1 MLKKKYLCIIPARSG
16 SKGVKDKNFIKING
30 KPLIQY
36 SIDTAKKLKKY
47 CDIVLSSD
55 DKRILK
61 FCKKNHIEFTGYRPK
76 NLSRDRSITYD
87 VVKYELEKKEKNEN
101 KLYKGILLL
110 QPTCPIRDSNKIIKG
125 FKILESKFFDSLV
138 TVAKVGAY
146 HPERMK
152 KFKKRLLVNFLNK
165 KKENMKPRQDLA
177 KVYIRS
183 GSIYLI
189 KRDSFIKFKS
199 LVGKRCYGMIL
210 KGAECINIDTI
221 DDLIL
226 LKSKLKHKTYL

>member
-1 MLKKKYLCIIPARSG
+1 
-16 SKGVKDKNFIKING
+16 
-30 KPLIQY
+30 
-36 SIDTAKKLKKY
+36 
-47 CDIVLSSD
+47 
-55 DKRILK
+55 
-61 FCKKNHIEFTGYRPK
+61 
-76 NLSRDRSITYD
+76 
-87 VVKYELEKKEKNEN
+87 
-101 KLYKGILLL
+101 
-110 QPTCPIRDSNKIIKG
+110 
-125 FKILESKFFDSLV
+125 
-138 TVAKVGAY
+138 
-146 HPERMK
+146 
-152 KFKKRLLVNFLNK
+152 
-165 KKENMKPRQDLA
+165 MKPRQDLA